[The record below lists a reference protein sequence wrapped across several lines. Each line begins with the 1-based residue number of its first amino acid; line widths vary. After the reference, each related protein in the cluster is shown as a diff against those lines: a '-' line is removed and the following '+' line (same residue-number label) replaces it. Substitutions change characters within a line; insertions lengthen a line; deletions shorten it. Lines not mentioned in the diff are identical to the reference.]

1 MLDYLNIY
9 CDEIKVVEI
18 LEYLLD
24 FIFPR
29 KADLYKDLKGETVYD
44 NNLDNTIHNYLEGTV
59 WISGIKWSKDLD
71 CNPGDPIIYAS
82 LYKNATM
89 QKLIHRAKFGKE
101 YSIAKQIGY
110 KIGKILLSTIES
122 SVPKFYTK
130 IVLTYIPPDKKRL
143 SQRGFHI
150 PETIA
155 KHAFLEINKT
165 KNEYNFQVELM
176 ETLMKTKNTER
187 QTQLNKQERKK
198 NITGMFKINT
208 KTYNQELYTNLNENV
223 LIILIDDVTTTG
235 ATMLEGL
242 RVITQN
248 NTSMGG
254 ISAIGLCWLFAE

>member
-1 MLDYLNIY
+1 
-9 CDEIKVVEI
+9 VVEI

-29 KADLYKDLKGETVYD
+29 KADLYKDLKGDNFNE
-44 NNLDNTIHNYLEGTV
+44 NNLENTIHNYLEGTV
-59 WISGIKWSKDLD
+59 WISGIQWAKDLD
-71 CNPGDPIIYAS
+71 CDKKYPIIHAS
-82 LYKNATM
+82 LYKNVMM

-101 YSIAKQIGY
+101 YCISKQIGS

-130 IVLTYIPPDKKRL
+130 IVITYIPPDKKRL

-150 PETIA
+150 PEIIA
-155 KHAFLEINKT
+155 KYAFQEINKT
-165 KNEYNFQVELM
+165 KIANTFQIKFM
-176 ETLMKTKNTER
+176 EMLIKTKNTER
-187 QTQLNKQERKK
+187 QTQLNKEERKI
-198 NITGMFKINT
+198 NIMGMFKISSE
-208 KTYNQELYTNLNENV
+208 TYNQQLYSCLEENV

-235 ATMLEGL
+235 STMMEGL

-248 NTSMGG
+248 NINNPT